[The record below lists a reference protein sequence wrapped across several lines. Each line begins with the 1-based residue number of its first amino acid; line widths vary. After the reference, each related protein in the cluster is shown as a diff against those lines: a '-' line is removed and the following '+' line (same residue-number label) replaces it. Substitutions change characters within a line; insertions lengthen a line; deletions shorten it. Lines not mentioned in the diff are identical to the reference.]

1 MDVWDTSPQ
10 QSIDYTA
17 TELPRITVMRWLTF
31 SIVTIIIGVTALLCY
46 TVFYRT
52 ETYITSNTEENS
64 IYMAHHLNQVLYPDF
79 IPFIQT
85 TSVDNLPDIASLDF
99 AVERVLIG
107 LNIHRLAI
115 HDING
120 RVVYETTSPSWSP
133 RMIQAPAREN
143 INQALSGIES
153 SHLIQQSRDDGSIE
167 SIFATYV
174 PIRTLNDGRME
185 TEVLGSFVLEQDV
198 SATFAQI
205 RYEQTVTTLAI
216 LALMSMLLV
225 VLLTAVRRA
234 TRIIRNQ
241 HDELSER
248 NRALVKLQR
257 ARQDLV
263 GLLVHDLR
271 SPLTAISGY
280 LDLLG
285 ASGVNSQQKAF
296 VMVARDS
303 SRAMQRLISTI
314 LDMQQLQDGHLP
326 LERQPT
332 EVAELLRDS
341 AYEFYGWA
349 HRDEKEIHID
359 VQSDLPLVY
368 ADVDI
373 LRRVIA
379 NLLGNAL
386 KHTPP
391 ETHITLAATVDAD
404 HVLLTVA
411 DDGPGIPSVL
421 LPNLFTRYVRGRGSQ
436 KREVGSSG
444 LGLSFCRLAVE
455 AHGGRIDVASKP
467 EQGTVFMLWLPA
479 LKASDVA
486 TDVIHEDS
494 DTVTSETNP
503 SLVGSTG
510 V

>member
-1 MDVWDTSPQ
+1 MDVRDASPQ
-10 QSIDYTA
+10 QSADYTS
-17 TELPRITVMRWLTF
+17 TEFPRLAVMRWLTF
-31 SIVTIIIGVTALLCY
+31 SIVTIIIGVSALLSY

-52 ETYITSNTEENS
+52 ETYITNHSEENS

-79 IPFIQT
+79 LPVIQRTSDDMPSDT
-85 TSVDNLPDIASLDF
+85 TPLNL

-115 HDING
+115 LDIDG
-120 RVVYETTSPSWSP
+120 RVVYETTTPSVYP
-133 RMIQAPAREN
+133 EDIQAATREN
-143 INQALSGIES
+143 INQALIGTES
-153 SHLIQQSRDDGSIE
+153 SQLIQQTRDDGATE

-174 PIRTLNDGRME
+174 PIRSLNDGQME
-185 TEVLGSFVLEQDV
+185 SEVIGSFVLEQDV
-198 SATFAQI
+198 SDTFAQI
-205 RYEQTVTTLAI
+205 RYEQTITTLAI
-216 LALMSMLLV
+216 LALMSILLLV
-225 VLLTAVRRA
+225 LLVLVRRA

-263 GLLVHDLR
+263 SLLVHDLR

-285 ASGVNSQQKAF
+285 ASSINSQQQGF
-296 VMVARDS
+296 VTVARDS
-303 SRAMQRLISTI
+303 SRSMQRLISTI

-332 EVAELLRDS
+332 EVAELLRES

-349 HRDEKEIHID
+349 QRDEKEIHID
-359 VQSDLPLVY
+359 VKPDLPLVC

-373 LRRVIA
+373 LRRIVA

-404 HVLLTVA
+404 QVLLTVA
-411 DDGPGIPSVL
+411 DNGPGIPSKL
-421 LPNLFTRYVRGRGSQ
+421 LPHLFTRYVRGRNTE

-455 AHGGRIDVASKP
+455 AHGGRIDVVSSP
-467 EQGTVFMLWLPA
+467 EQGTTFKIWLPA
-479 LKASDVA
+479 LQISEST
-486 TDVIHEDS
+486 TDRSPEDN
-494 DTVTSETNP
+494 DGVTYP
-503 SLVGSTG
+503 PLVGSTHL
-510 V
+510 